1 MRKKEKNLQFLT
13 DGDASYSITQGQI
26 KRNENIWVII
36 KQSGKY
42 WVTYKVSSRLLDL
55 EAKSLPDLFVWV
67 SK

>member
-42 WVTYKVSSRLLDL
+42 
-55 EAKSLPDLFVWV
+55 
-67 SK
+67 